1 MHVVCLTVRVC
12 NVSMYS
18 INALPT
24 GDTQEQVAE
33 QDEDSDDVPGR
44 CYNHML
50 CFNVYNHV

>member
-1 MHVVCLTVRVC
+1 MLCVCVTVLVC
-12 NVSMYS
+12 NEYVLY
-18 INALPT
+18 NALPT

-44 CYNHML
+44 CYNRML